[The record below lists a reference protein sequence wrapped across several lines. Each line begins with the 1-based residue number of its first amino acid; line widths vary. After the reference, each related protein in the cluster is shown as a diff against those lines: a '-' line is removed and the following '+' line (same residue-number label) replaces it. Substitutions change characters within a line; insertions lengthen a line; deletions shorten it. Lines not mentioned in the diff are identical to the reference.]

1 MICQKV
7 VQSILINNL
16 VIRVAIKELLLKIK
30 IKMNLKYLALI
41 ILLLGSLIL
50 VFQKINLKS
59 ENIKNLTITNYIP
72 NNEEISIISNANT
85 YEINKF
91 IKDNITKNKQNDFA
105 TLRNGIYS
113 LMGFDFQKE
122 FKDIYNGEISFS
134 IFHEGYL
141 SRELLLIIKVKD
153 SITINNILNIDNNEN
168 GQNKIIE
175 LKRPKKINFLKY
187 AFQTEDNYIIFSSN
201 KDLINLSIK
210 DNKSELLKNT
220 MNNSFANKIKGN
232 KLIIFAN
239 NNLLNDLLQ
248 ENYFLSNEYFITLL
262 NYEKNK
268 LNVKSYS
275 LNDAENENQKI
286 YNSEFMNLDK
296 ETNLILTNNFSSLNK
311 ELEFLHINN
320 LQKEIIKEI
329 RINAENQIIYSS
341 NSKKWLLGFK
351 TKDPDNLLLDKLN
364 KDNNFNEVKLEFDNI
379 KYYGFS
385 KDELIN
391 EDNNLI
397 YIKESPIFIKKL
409 DNLII
414 ASNDIT
420 YLFNNQVIESF
431 TRNELQNINIFDA
444 HLFIDD
450 QIYINNSS
458 SKIINNT
465 YPFLN
470 KINTFTNNLVNLK
483 VNKIKALTRQAIP
496 ELNPNVSIESEIQLF

>member
-175 LKRPKKINFLKY
+175 LKRPEKINFLKY

-201 KDLINLSIK
+201 KDLINL
-210 DNKSELLKNT
+210 
-220 MNNSFANKIKGN
+220 
-232 KLIIFAN
+232 
-239 NNLLNDLLQ
+239 
-248 ENYFLSNEYFITLL
+248 
-262 NYEKNK
+262 
-268 LNVKSYS
+268 
-275 LNDAENENQKI
+275 
-286 YNSEFMNLDK
+286 
-296 ETNLILTNNFSSLNK
+296 
-311 ELEFLHINN
+311 
-320 LQKEIIKEI
+320 
-329 RINAENQIIYSS
+329 
-341 NSKKWLLGFK
+341 
-351 TKDPDNLLLDKLN
+351 
-364 KDNNFNEVKLEFDNI
+364 
-379 KYYGFS
+379 
-385 KDELIN
+385 
-391 EDNNLI
+391 
-397 YIKESPIFIKKL
+397 
-409 DNLII
+409 
-414 ASNDIT
+414 
-420 YLFNNQVIESF
+420 
-431 TRNELQNINIFDA
+431 
-444 HLFIDD
+444 
-450 QIYINNSS
+450 
-458 SKIINNT
+458 
-465 YPFLN
+465 
-470 KINTFTNNLVNLK
+470 
-483 VNKIKALTRQAIP
+483 
-496 ELNPNVSIESEIQLF
+496 

>member
-30 IKMNLKYLALI
+30 IKMNLKYSALI
-41 ILLLGSLIL
+41 ILLIGSFIL
-50 VFQKINLKS
+50 VFQKVNLKS
-59 ENIKNLTITNYIP
+59 ENIRNLAINNYIP

-91 IKDNITKNKQNDFA
+91 IKDNIKKNKQNDFA

-113 LMGFDFQKE
+113 LMGFDLQKE

-134 IFHEGYL
+134 IFHEGNL
-141 SRELLLIIKVKD
+141 RRELLLIIKVKD
-153 SITINNILNIDNNEN
+153 SITVNNILNIDNNEN

-175 LKRPKKINFLKY
+175 LKRPEKINFLKY

-220 MNNSFANKIKGN
+220 MTNSFANKIKGN

-286 YNSEFMNLDK
+286 YNSEFMNL
-296 ETNLILTNNFSSLNK
+296 ETT
-311 ELEFLHINN
+311 
-320 LQKEIIKEI
+320 
-329 RINAENQIIYSS
+329 
-341 NSKKWLLGFK
+341 
-351 TKDPDNLLLDKLN
+351 
-364 KDNNFNEVKLEFDNI
+364 
-379 KYYGFS
+379 
-385 KDELIN
+385 
-391 EDNNLI
+391 
-397 YIKESPIFIKKL
+397 
-409 DNLII
+409 
-414 ASNDIT
+414 
-420 YLFNNQVIESF
+420 
-431 TRNELQNINIFDA
+431 
-444 HLFIDD
+444 
-450 QIYINNSS
+450 
-458 SKIINNT
+458 
-465 YPFLN
+465 
-470 KINTFTNNLVNLK
+470 
-483 VNKIKALTRQAIP
+483 
-496 ELNPNVSIESEIQLF
+496 SE